1 MNLSL
6 NRQYPLLLAM
16 LMALTSCMPES
27 APARKLAGANV
38 STTAGST
45 GGSTGGTTTG
55 TTAGSTGGAPQ
66 SAPPRVE
73 IRNLVEPKITT
84 ADYPT
89 YFTGTGLSGAG
100 AYVRKLTLPQ
110 NYKGLLYLGGIN
122 INSLQNKFV
131 KVRFTFG
138 VNREQVEVTA
148 TPSRA
153 PGITPNTE
161 IDVLVMDLRSKP
173 FDQVRLVYDLYD
185 YKDYDNSTNQ
195 AVINADPVEVNRD
208 QNLYCR
214 ALRLQDDPTFNGVGA
229 CDGLGANNLPNGE
242 KCLYSYAKIVDRG
255 LMKESFNGQGQLVLE
270 ETYPTLT
277 QVDISGAGYYNQT
290 PQNLLK
296 RCLPDKSIATSTF
309 IASALNGAGDE
320 TGGAT
325 TTGLSGV
332 EINAFYPLVSQN
344 YVLQQSQLT
353 FPFTVLFSQTFRYHG
368 PFKAI
373 NAENWEIR
381 NNLIFS
387 KDGLFDSGVNPIQFL
402 NPALTMQQKL
412 DNSLLFRS
420 KLFPRFG
427 LMDLGASVQY
437 LRTDPLNLE
446 LKKVAT
452 QPQAG
457 ETQLMDGCNLRVA
470 SVNFQGEHV
479 GSCNATGKIE
489 ILASEDGISFDPV
502 ASSNEVI
509 LQLVRGTQISGE
521 GEEYLL
527 DNFKQCQ
534 NSSQCGGNECCFNNR
549 CWSNDLVTQCVEQS
563 QSNGNFPTGAVCQ
576 SDFQCQSL
584 CCNQSTGRCG
594 IHDNRGENPVLC
606 SKPFGQFCVAKE
618 WCQKTNIVNC
628 KIVKTGT
635 DPQGNITCAK
645 RCYNSQEFGD
655 CRQGICIPPLPGEDP
670 FFDPNAPD
678 ACDDAVDPPN
688 L

>member
-6 NRQYPLLLAM
+6 NRKYPLLLAM
-16 LMALTSCMPES
+16 LIAFSSCMPEQ
-27 APARKLAGANV
+27 APTRKLAGASV
-38 STTAGST
+38 TGQTAGSN
-45 GGSTGGTTTG
+45 GGSSGGVGVGTTSG
-55 TTAGSTGGAPQ
+55 TTGGALQ

-100 AYVRKLTLPQ
+100 SYVRKLTLPQ

-122 INSLQNKFV
+122 INSLQNKFI

-173 FDQVRLVYDLYD
+173 FDKVRLIYDLYD
-185 YKDYDNSTNQ
+185 YKDYDNSTNK
-195 AVINADPVEVNRD
+195 AAINAEPVEVNRD
-208 QNLYCR
+208 QNLFCR

-242 KCLYSYAKIVDRG
+242 KCLYSYAKVVDRG
-255 LMKESFNGQGQLVLE
+255 VTKRTPNSQGVFILE
-270 ETYPTLT
+270 EIFPTLS
-277 QVDISGAGYYNQT
+277 QIDISGAGYYNQT
-290 PQNLLK
+290 PQNILN
-296 RCLPDKSIATSTF
+296 RCLPDKSSTDPSYLV
-309 IASALNGAGDE
+309 ANLNSAGAVVAGRTINGLE
-320 TGGAT
+320 TLGVNVLGQIYT
-325 TTGLSGV
+325 LEQFPVTPPNLSP
-332 EINAFYPLVSQN
+332 I
-344 YVLQQSQLT
+344 
-353 FPFTVLFSQTFRYHG
+353 FSQSLIYNG

-387 KDGLFDSGVNPIQFL
+387 KDGLFDPGLNPIQFL
-402 NPALTMQQKL
+402 NPALTLQQRL
-412 DNSLLFRS
+412 DSAVLFRS

-427 LMDLGASVQY
+427 FMDLGPNVQY
-437 LRTDPLNLE
+437 LRTDPQNLDM
-446 LKKVAT
+446 KNVAV

-457 ETQLMDGCNLRVA
+457 ETEMVDGCNLRVA
-470 SVNFQGEHV
+470 SVNFQGEHL
-479 GSCNATGKIE
+479 GSCNASGKIE
-489 ILASEDGISFDPV
+489 ILASEDGNSYDTV

-563 QSNGNFPTGAVCQ
+563 QSNGNFPTGSVCQ

-618 WCQKTNIVNC
+618 WCQKTNVVNC

-670 FFDPNAPD
+670 FFDPNSPD

>member
-1 MNLSL
+1 MKFSFSKNL
-6 NRQYPLLLAM
+6 PLLLAM
-16 LMALTSCMPES
+16 LVAFTSCMPEQT
-27 APARKLAGANV
+27 PTRKLAGSSV
-38 STTAGST
+38 STIPGTT
-45 GGSTGGTTTG
+45 GGSSGGVGVGTTSGTNGGTL
-55 TTAGSTGGAPQ
+55 Q
-66 SAPPRVE
+66 SVSPRVE

-84 ADYPT
+84 ADYPS

-100 AYVRKLTLPQ
+100 TYVRKLTLPQ

-122 INSLQNKFV
+122 INSLQNKFI

-138 VNREQVEVTA
+138 VNREQVEITA

-185 YKDYDNSTNQ
+185 YKDYDNDSNKSE
-195 AVINADPVEVNRD
+195 INADPVEVNRD
-208 QNLYCR
+208 PNLFCR
-214 ALRLQDDPTFNGVGA
+214 ALRLQDDPTFNGVGI
-229 CDGLGANNLPNGE
+229 CDGLGANGLPNGE

-255 LMKESFNGQGQLVLE
+255 VTKESFNGQGALVLDE
-270 ETYPTLT
+270 VFPTLS
-277 QVDISGAGYYNQT
+277 QVDISGAGYYAQT
-290 PQNLLK
+290 PQNVLQ
-296 RCLPDKSIATSTF
+296 RCLPDRLIDNGDPSYL
-309 IASALNGAGDE
+309 ASALDGTGVE
-320 TGGAT
+320 TGAPAVN
-325 TTGLSGV
+325 GLVSNVVGS
-332 EINAFYPLVSQN
+332 FYPIQAQSFTLTQN
-344 YVLQQSQLT
+344 NVANTLLPPV
-353 FPFTVLFSQTFRYHG
+353 FFQTLRYNG

-373 NAENWEIR
+373 NANNWEIR
-381 NNLIFS
+381 NNLILS
-387 KDGLFDSGVNPIQFL
+387 KDGLFDPEIAILTSGTTLQER
-402 NPALTMQQKL
+402 L
-412 DNSLLFRS
+412 DSTLLFRS
-420 KLFPRFG
+420 KMFPRFG
-427 LMDLGASVQY
+427 SMDLGPNVQY
-437 LRTDPLNLE
+437 LRTDPANLNL
-446 LKKVAT
+446 KRVAT

-470 SVNFQGEHV
+470 SVNSQGEHV
-479 GSCNATGKIE
+479 GACNATGSIE
-489 ILASEDGISFDPV
+489 ILASDDGTSYEPV
-502 ASSNEVI
+502 ASTNEVL

-563 QSNGNFPTGAVCQ
+563 QSTGSLPTGSVCQ
-576 SDFQCQSL
+576 SDLQCQSL

-594 IHDNRGENPVLC
+594 IHDNRGDNPVLC
-606 SKPFGQFCVAKE
+606 NKPFGQFCIAKE
-618 WCQKTNIVNC
+618 WCQKSNVVNC

-655 CRQGICIPPLPGEDP
+655 CRLGVCIPPLPGEDP
-670 FFDPNAPD
+670 FFDPNSPN
-678 ACDDAVDPPN
+678 ACDDAVEPPN